1 MPAKK
6 TDAIDL
12 SKIKNLNAVNKMEP
26 GFEENVLKPVEAR
39 IKAGGS
45 KYSFTEAEII
55 PLPSGGRLYANIT
68 TDQEVLK
75 GFIRMRQM
83 TIKEEELLSTSRFA
97 KTGST
102 TRMIISRCVES
113 DIDAKDIL
121 LFDSN
126 FLLFYLRKISY
137 GDDYSFEIQC
147 SNTICEK
154 KFEHKIKISEL
165 KFETLP
171 ENFEEPISVELPRS
185 KYIVK
190 VLLPRLYHSE
200 EIYMRNMNR
209 KKKSDDEDK
218 RLVDNIVVTTVEIL
232 DPEGKRIER
241 SEYEEFLSSLPAMD
255 RAALTKAT
263 NYTTGVDRLEN
274 VECPYCGTDYSGTIP
289 IGPEFFRF

>member
-6 TDAIDL
+6 PEAIDL
-12 SKIKNLNAVNKMEP
+12 SKIKNINAVNKMEP
-26 GFEENVLKPVEAR
+26 GFEENVLKPAEAKSR
-39 IKAGGS
+39 SSGAKF
-45 KYSFTEAEII
+45 SFTEAELIQ
-55 PLPSGGRLYANIT
+55 LPSGGRLYNNIT
-68 TDQEVLK
+68 TDPEVLK

-137 GDDYSFEIQC
+137 GDEYSFEITC
-147 SNTICEK
+147 SNAICEK

-171 ENFEEPISVELPRS
+171 EDFEEPISVSLPRS
-185 KYIVK
+185 RYTVK

-209 KKKSDDEDK
+209 KKKSDDEDR

-232 DPEGKRIER
+232 DPEGKKVDR
-241 SEYEEFLSSLPAMD
+241 SDYEEFLSSLPAMD
-255 RAALTKAT
+255 RAELTKAT
-263 NYTTGVDRLEN
+263 SYTTGVDKLEN